1 MSELTHHFPNHAS
14 GLEPSAFHAQLRRLE
29 SLQTLMSQ
37 GGVVVAE
44 VAQFV
49 IKAREELSA
58 FEREQLSCV
67 TAQQGLVTEREQ
79 LAVRVHA
86 LETSL
91 AHAELVAHEQEVVIS
106 RLRGELASQKSAQEL
121 ERNSVE
127 QAAHAQAEDKAQ
139 ARIRELVEEVE
150 RTRASGDRKT
160 EKAREE
166 AAALVAGE
174 IALLKTRI
182 SAMEHQLESERERRI
197 RLMDVVKAHEV
208 HVTAKR
214 VPENVT

>member
-1 MSELTHHFPNHAS
+1 MSELTHHVPNHAS

-58 FEREQLSCV
+58 FEREQLCCV
-67 TAQQGLVTEREQ
+67 TAQQGLMTEREQ
-79 LAVRVHA
+79 LSVRVHS

-91 AHAELVAHEQEVVIS
+91 AHAELVAHEQEVVIT
-106 RLRGELASQKSAQEL
+106 RLRSEIASQKSTQDL
-121 ERNSVE
+121 ERSSVE
-127 QAAHAQAEDKAQ
+127 QAATAQAEDRAQ
-139 ARIRELVEEVE
+139 ARIRELLDEVE
-150 RTRASGDRKT
+150 RTRATGERKT
-160 EKAREE
+160 ERAREE

-182 SAMEHQLESERERRI
+182 SAMEHQLESERKRRV

-208 HVTAKR
+208 HVAAKR
-214 VPENVT
+214 VAEIVT